1 MADPIRSLPTDKSN
15 PNHEELTIVNTLFQE
30 HSEGISKIANEMKD
44 AIVAGI
50 LFMIF
55 SLPQIDNLLRSV
67 LSFTQNSPIILT
79 VVKGLLFTLVFYFV
93 MNFALS

>member
-15 PNHEELTIVNTLFQE
+15 PNHEELTIVNTLFHE

>member
-30 HSEGISKIANEMKD
+30 HSEGISKVANEMKD

>member
-55 SLPQIDNLLRSV
+55 SLPQIDNLLRSM